1 MQFNT
6 KLINMGNVKITIEIS
21 VDADEKLHISDV
33 INSKN
38 DIEERA
44 EHFINF
50 FGDYTLTAIQKTRD
64 GGNYFNEEL
73 FEKVEEMLQK

>member
-1 MQFNT
+1 MRKT
-6 KLINMGNVKITIEIS
+6 KITIEIS
-21 VDADEKLHISDV
+21 DDVNEKLHISDV

-50 FGDYTLTAIQKTRD
+50 FGDYALIAIQKTRD
-64 GGNYFNEEL
+64 SGNYFNEEL

>member
-1 MQFNT
+1 MN
-6 KLINMGNVKITIEIS
+6 NVKITIEFS
-21 VDADEKLHISDV
+21 DDVDKKLHISDV

-44 EHFINF
+44 KHFINF
-50 FGDYTLTAIQKTRD
+50 FGDYALTVIQKTRD
-64 GGNYFNEEL
+64 SGNYFNEEL